1 MMKQKDIDNV
11 EFADFKSMS
20 KPRQTQTEYNDEK
33 HSNPLANK
41 FKKFVH
47 TKLSKF
53 KPEDLF

>member
-11 EFADFKSMS
+11 EYADFRTLS
-20 KPRQTQTEYNDEK
+20 KQKTTQSENIIEK

-53 KPEDLF
+53 NPKDLF